1 MRPFIV
7 ACIAAVII
15 ALGAVAVLNS
25 VQKPADL
32 AFKTDGV
39 RL

>member
-25 VQKPADL
+25 VQKPAGL